1 MERAWLRGVAMS
13 TSDERKEAGNLPD
26 QDEKAESG
34 RSAPIDEDVEGQLN
48 AALPEAADDETAEG
62 SG

>member
-1 MERAWLRGVAMS
+1 MI

-26 QDEKAESG
+26 QDEKAEPG

-48 AALPEAADDETAEG
+48 AVLPEAADEVKERAQE
-62 SG
+62 SS